1 MMLRSQKIF
10 LTFPYTK
17 QKKAGIS
24 FILFQPFLIFS
35 FQLSLHL
42 SQVNIL
48 LDQLIDFDI
57 LTIDLFGVS
66 GQDDLIQFSS
76 LTLNTF
82 FDFFPLRC
90 VFRSFYSS
98 YIPQSFCAFTRFFL
112 PCIFFVESILL
123 RWRQWLPLRKA
134 PAIPEV

>member
-1 MMLRSQKIF
+1 MMLGAQKIF

-17 QKKAGIS
+17 QKPEYLLYIPA
-24 FILFQPFLIFS
+24 FLIFS

-66 GQDDLIQFSS
+66 GQDDLIQFS

-82 FDFFPLRC
+82 FDFFHFCC

-98 YIPQSFCAFTRFFL
+98 YIPQSFCAFTRFFAVHL
-112 PCIFFVESILL
+112 FVESILL